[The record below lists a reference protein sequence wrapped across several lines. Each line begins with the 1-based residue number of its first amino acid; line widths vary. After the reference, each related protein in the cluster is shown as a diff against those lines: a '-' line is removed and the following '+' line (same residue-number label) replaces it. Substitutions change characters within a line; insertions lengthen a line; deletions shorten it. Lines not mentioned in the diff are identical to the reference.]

1 MGRWPH
7 RCLLI
12 AVGLV
17 VAMGLAG
24 WSAVAGA
31 AESYAVDPVHSSAF
45 FRIEHCGISWVAGRF
60 NDVSGKCSFDKGDP
74 AKSTCEVTIKT
85 TSIDTNNAQRDTHLR
100 SEEFFDVKQFPDMTF
115 KSTSV
120 KKAAGEGEDAAYEVT
135 GDFTLRGVTKP
146 VTLILRG
153 GKEAEFPKGT
163 NRIGFFAE
171 FSLKRS
177 DYGMS
182 KLLGAV
188 GDLVKIIVSVE
199 AIKQ

>member
-1 MGRWPH
+1 MGKWPH

-24 WSAVAGA
+24 WSAAANA
-31 AESYAVDPVHSSAF
+31 AESYAVDPAHSSAF
-45 FRIEHCGISWVAGRF
+45 FRIEHLGISWVAGRF
-60 NDVSGKCSFDKGDP
+60 NDLSGKCSFDKADP
-74 AKSTCEVTIKT
+74 AKSSCEVTIKA
-85 TSIDTNNAQRDTHLR
+85 TSIDTGIAQRDTHLR
-100 SEEFFDVKQFPDMTF
+100 SADFFDVKQFPGITF

-120 KKAAGEGEDAAYEVT
+120 KKAAGEGEEAAYEVA
-135 GDFTLRGVTKP
+135 GDFTMHGVTKP
-146 VTLILRG
+146 VTFILRG

-163 NRIGFFAE
+163 HRIGFVAE

-177 DYGMS
+177 DFGMDR
-182 KLLGAV
+182 LPGGV
-188 GDLVKIIVSVE
+188 GDLAKIIVSVE